1 MYDYV
6 CGYKKL
12 WVEDSSH
19 SELLVELSL
28 PLCMW
33 LDENCIWGLKDN
45 IRAKAYYVLP
55 NSELYVAESFPTEL
69 TSYQKASTLAARLTN

>member
-1 MYDYV
+1 MYDHV

-12 WVEDSSH
+12 WVEGLSH

-33 LDENCIWGLKDN
+33 LDEKCVLGLKDD
-45 IRAKAYYVLP
+45 IRAKAYPVLP
-55 NSELYVAESFPTEL
+55 DSKPQVAESFPTEL
-69 TSYQKASTLAARLTN
+69 TSYQKASTLAAPLTN